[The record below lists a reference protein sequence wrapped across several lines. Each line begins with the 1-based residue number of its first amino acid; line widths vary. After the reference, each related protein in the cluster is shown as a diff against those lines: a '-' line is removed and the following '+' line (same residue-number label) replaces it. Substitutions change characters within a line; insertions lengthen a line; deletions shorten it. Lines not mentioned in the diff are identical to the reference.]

1 MLKYLVGIVGLMVI
15 SACSST
21 ADPEPYMGFDCEQ
34 LRAMSDRARPID
46 PFASQ
51 QVGPDPQAS
60 LVGDRNGLETET
72 LAASAKND
80 DEARAVRAAYRAK
93 GCK

>member
-1 MLKYLVGIVGLMVI
+1 MSKYLVGLAGLFVL
-15 SACSST
+15 SACGTT
-21 ADPEPYMGFDCEQ
+21 ADPEPYKGFDCEQ

-60 LVGDRNGLETET
+60 LAGDRSGLETET
-72 LAASAKND
+72 TAASAKKD

-93 GCK
+93 KCT